1 MNTLATRKRL
11 LILESDLHRAHLVV
25 ELSSIS
31 AAVRT
36 LPSHYRAGSALG
48 SALAL
53 LLAGRSLTCT
63 TSHGRNP
70 GTNPGWLPRLLRA
83 GDTFSKLWRVFR
95 PNEDPPTQSADP
107 RTTPRN
113 NQGQGT

>member
-1 MNTLATRKRL
+1 MNALATRKRL
-11 LILESDLHRAHLVV
+11 LILESDLLRAHLVV
-25 ELSSIS
+25 ELSSITT
-31 AAVRT
+31 AVRA

-53 LLAGRSLTCT
+53 LVAGGSLTCIT
-63 TSHGRNP
+63 RRKDP
-70 GTNPGWLPRLLRA
+70 GSKPGWLPRLLWA

-95 PNEDPPTQSADP
+95 PSDAPPTESADP
-107 RTTPRN
+107 RTTPKN